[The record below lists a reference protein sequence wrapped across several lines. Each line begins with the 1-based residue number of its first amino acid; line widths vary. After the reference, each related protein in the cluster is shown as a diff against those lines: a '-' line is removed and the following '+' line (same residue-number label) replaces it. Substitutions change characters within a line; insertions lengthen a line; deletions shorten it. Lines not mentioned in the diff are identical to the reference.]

1 MKNQT
6 DQRHSIESDIQIVR
20 DRLRAYGSKKVFLFG
35 SGARGNLR
43 EGSDLDFLVIKDT
56 SEPFSRRSRDLVLQY
71 FADSPCR
78 TPVDFIVY
86 TPAEFEQAK
95 AERRIF
101 IEQVLRD
108 GKLIYE
114 TT

>member
-1 MKNQT
+1 MSYRT
-6 DQRHSIESDIQIVR
+6 DQQHAIESDIRIVC
-20 DRLRAYGSKKVFLFG
+20 DRLRAYGPKKVFLFG
-35 SGARGNLR
+35 STARGNLR

-56 SEPFSRRSRDLVLQY
+56 TQSFSQRSRDLVLRH
-71 FADSPCR
+71 FADSPCQ

-86 TPAEFEQAK
+86 TPTEFEQAK

-108 GKLIYE
+108 GRLIYE
-114 TT
+114 TA